1 MASSGARSSQ
11 ILPGSSM
18 AHAIVTSAPADSLGP
33 TTTPSRRL
41 LWDDLPEEWKTPV
54 PAKAL
59 ADYAAR
65 TEVHAVLPAVCV
77 ELPDFPWPC
86 HYTRWAQ
93 QPVAQVRRTGDPLP
107 VVVVAEKTSEASL
120 TKARDRLCRHR
131 CCSLCRW
138 KGGHCFCSRQFVY
151 TI

>member
-1 MASSGARSSQ
+1 M
-11 ILPGSSM
+11 
-18 AHAIVTSAPADSLGP
+18 
-33 TTTPSRRL
+33 
-41 LWDDLPEEWKTPV
+41 

-65 TEVHAVLPAVCV
+65 MEVHAVLPAVCV
-77 ELPDFPWPC
+77 ELPDFPWAC

-131 CCSLCRW
+131 CAVFAGGREGIAFVFDNLCIPSNKNKDR
-138 KGGHCFCSRQFVY
+138 VY
-151 TI
+151 